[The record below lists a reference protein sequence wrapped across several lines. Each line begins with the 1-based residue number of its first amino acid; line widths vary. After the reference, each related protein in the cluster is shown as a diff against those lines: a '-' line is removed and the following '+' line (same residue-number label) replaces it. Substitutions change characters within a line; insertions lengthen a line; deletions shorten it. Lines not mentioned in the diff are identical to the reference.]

1 MEPVS
6 NAEGALGALGV
17 TLKNLVAGAIGS
29 FVSLRF
35 FDGLKTW
42 ERWTTFFGGW
52 GMAAF
57 GAGPL
62 THALEQKPTVE
73 VGIALLIGLFGMA
86 LTSKILQTIKET
98 DWIGFA
104 KTIIKTIRGGGSNQ

>member
-1 MEPVS
+1 MEPLS
-6 NAEGALGALGV
+6 TSEGVLGTLGL

-42 ERWTTFFGGW
+42 ERWATFMGGW
-52 GMAAF
+52 GIAAI
-57 GAGPL
+57 GAAPL
-62 THALEQKPTVE
+62 TAVLEQKPSVE

-86 LTSKILQTIKET
+86 LSSKLIQTIKDT
-98 DWIGFA
+98 DWIGFVKSIVNA
-104 KTIIKTIRGGGSNQ
+104 VRGGGNG